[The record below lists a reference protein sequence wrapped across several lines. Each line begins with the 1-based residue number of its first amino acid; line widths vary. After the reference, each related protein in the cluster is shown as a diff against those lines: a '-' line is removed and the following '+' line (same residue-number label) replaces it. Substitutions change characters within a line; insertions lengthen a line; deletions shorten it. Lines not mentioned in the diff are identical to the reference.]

1 MWKKLKRL
9 SGQLQGQKSDSA
21 ERARRNQNASGPAV
35 QPCGDSSCLGASS
48 RATARE
54 QTRSPQ
60 DQTDESEPE
69 TGEHELYD
77 LDREPHGL
85 FVLYPKPGQA
95 NPRSDVEVDVVAVH
109 GLNGTARDTW
119 THPETGKLW
128 LEHFLPDAIPDSRI
142 MTFGYD
148 SALAFS
154 RSKSGVDSFARDL
167 LNRLRVVRADKAA
180 THRPLIF
187 IAHSLGGIVVK
198 KAIIIA
204 HEQQS
209 YYGPIGESTLGII
222 FMGTPHRGSELVPW
236 AMLFSNVVN
245 LATLGNGVHK
255 NLLRQLDRKSNT
267 LTDISRQFMHRASSL
282 KIMSFI
288 EQHAE
293 RPLNTLVVPE
303 YSAILGLPNEMII
316 PLNASHRSMCRYR
329 AKSQDYNLVEA
340 AVKELVASEGS
351 GPRAPKVLVTAT
363 RNASQVYPP
372 KAVTPIPPLTNTT
385 PRRLEDSHSRST
397 SQSSGSTTPY
407 NLRRSSSSSRT
418 ASQASTSRSAIRK
431 QNLSSQ
437 PYQSSD
443 VIRIKVRGLRNKL
456 RYQNHEA
463 GTFSQ
468 LIQLPANVPIE
479 RIGAALNEKLPR
491 LKYWELFEFAE
502 HGNPIDSIWK
512 DVFTTPIEVTSGRS
526 CYDSS
531 SGSLKINSEQTI
543 ASFLSRLYPH
553 PIEVKLKGHEKTV
566 SKKPFTEVSSDSI
579 VVGKGDFSIS
589 LMRTVRVPENSKVY
603 DLPPGLGRF
612 PVFNI
617 HPFSSRLPT
626 SVVAQGGIFFPMYQ
640 MEAMWINFESHT
652 ERRYAIRPFLGGV
665 NGISGEAAIGDMNMI
680 MRRMNLVGPKQD
692 YIVTPE
698 QIWLDGIATS
708 PGIVKQFVA
717 APLTPPRPKRRRQRR
732 TEDAGQ
738 TSKADGG
745 NKEPNHPIRGTIE
758 WQVTGQDVVG
768 GFQLQLIPEYNTDMI
783 SAGSES
789 DVYKQKQGY
798 KAYSASKIL
807 RASFYDIMKTPKEL
821 GLQDLS
827 VIHVKDLHTIREDRP
842 KLVGDLL
849 KEAPAMLEPTDL
861 VELTI
866 FHQQAERWK
875 FKART
880 EDGQKTVSLEFDEDD
895 DFEDVI
901 AFFQDA
907 FAMPTGV
914 LHMKG
919 FIGNAPLIPVYSWA
933 RFGALRDILETK
945 PGIQSANRFESK
957 KMEWDVVLANSNLIH
972 PRHLC
977 RVNVRETAKSYGSAK
992 LFCVALNSDATTL
1005 DLRRCLE
1012 DITGES
1018 SWAYELESGGKNLR
1032 NDAPLF
1038 DVGVGRGD
1046 TFSTFL
1052 IWYNSALVSNRNMQ
1066 LFVKT
1071 LTGETITL
1079 DCCPSETIANVKTKV
1094 FKKKGVPQDQQRL
1107 IFLGKQL
1114 EEDRTLSFYNIS
1126 RESTIHMVLR
1136 LRGGGTHICVL
1147 YHEQEERIYLVGN
1160 ETILEVKHQIQ
1171 RTLRVPVK
1179 RQILSYGGK
1188 ELDDAASI
1196 EPYCTKT
1203 LELSVPPASQL
1214 TMLGVGA
1221 GGNIEQHIERDTHD
1235 PRIWDVANSKMLNI
1249 QIVDATTF
1257 RTVTG
1262 LSPPETPLSA
1272 QTYQDMGLPFFKL
1285 WRDEL
1290 AADGVAGQW
1299 GSITGVADVVAVN
1312 AKVRQGSMDRDDG
1325 YGKWGKLRSGV
1336 WGRLDQESSGNF
1348 EDTEG
1353 SEEAGEGGCEESHF
1367 EFPVVLLDA
1376 DDTLPPFRSVVAD
1389 DF

>member
-1 MWKKLKRL
+1 
-9 SGQLQGQKSDSA
+9 
-21 ERARRNQNASGPAV
+21 
-35 QPCGDSSCLGASS
+35 
-48 RATARE
+48 
-54 QTRSPQ
+54 
-60 DQTDESEPE
+60 
-69 TGEHELYD
+69 
-77 LDREPHGL
+77 
-85 FVLYPKPGQA
+85 
-95 NPRSDVEVDVVAVH
+95 
-109 GLNGTARDTW
+109 
-119 THPETGKLW
+119 
-128 LEHFLPDAIPDSRI
+128 

-154 RSKSGVDSFARDL
+154 RSKSGVDNFARDL
-167 LNRLRVVRADKAA
+167 LNRLRVVRADRTAID
-180 THRPLIF
+180 RPLIF

-209 YYGPIGESTLGII
+209 YYGAIGESTLGII

-236 AMLFSNVVN
+236 AMMFSNVVN

-255 NLLRQLDRKSNT
+255 NLLRQLDRKSNI
-267 LTDISRQFMHRASSL
+267 LTDISRQFMHRAPSL

-288 EQHAE
+288 EQQAE

-340 AVKELVASEGS
+340 AVKELAASEGLS
-351 GPRAPKVLVTAT
+351 PRAPKVLVTAT
-363 RNASQVYPP
+363 RNASQIYPP
-372 KAVTPIPPLTNTT
+372 KAVKPIPPLTRTT
-385 PRRLEDSHSRST
+385 PRWLEDSNSRST
-397 SQSSGSTTPY
+397 SQSSGSMMLCT
-407 NLRRSSSSSRT
+407 LGHSRSSSRT
-418 ASQASTSRSAIRK
+418 TSQASTSRSAIRK
-431 QNLSSQ
+431 QDLSSQ

-443 VIRIKVRGLRNKL
+443 VIRIRIRGLRNKL
-456 RYQNHEA
+456 PCQSHEA

-479 RIGAALNEKLPR
+479 RIGAALKEKLPR
-491 LKYWELFEFAE
+491 LKYWESFQFAE
-502 HGNPIDSIWK
+502 HGNPINSTWK
-512 DVFTTPIEVTSGRS
+512 DVFTTPVEVTSSRS

-543 ASFLSRLYPH
+543 ASFLSRVYPH
-553 PIEVKLKGHEKTV
+553 PIEVKLNRHDKAV
-566 SKKPFTEVSSDSI
+566 SKEPFTEVSSDSI
-579 VVGKGDFSIS
+579 IVGEGDLSIS

-640 MEAMWINFESHT
+640 MEAMWISFESHT

-665 NGISGEAAIGDMNMI
+665 NGISGEAAIGDMNVI
-680 MRRMNLVGPKQD
+680 MRRMNSVGPKQD

-717 APLTPPRPKRRRQRR
+717 TPLTPPRPKGRRQRR

-738 TSKADGG
+738 TSKGDSG
-745 NKEPNHPIRGTIE
+745 NREPNHPIGGTIE

-768 GFQLQLIPEYNTDMI
+768 GFQLQLIPEYNTDTI

-789 DVYKQKQGY
+789 DVYQKGRDH
-798 KAYSASKIL
+798 KAYSTSKIL
-807 RASFYDIMKTPKEL
+807 RADFYDIKKTPKEL
-821 GLQDLS
+821 GLQDS
-827 VIHVKDLHTIREDRP
+827 SIIHVKDLHTIREDRP
-842 KLVGDLL
+842 KLVEDLL
-849 KEAPAMLEPTDL
+849 KEAPAMLKPTDL

-866 FHQQAERWK
+866 FHQQAKQWK
-875 FKART
+875 FKACT
-880 EDGQKTVSLEFDEDD
+880 ENGQRTVSLEFDKDD
-895 DFEDVI
+895 NLEDVI
-901 AFFQDA
+901 SFFQDA

-919 FIGNAPLIPVYSWA
+919 FIGNAPLIPAYSWA
-933 RFGALRDILETK
+933 SFDALRDILETQ
-945 PGIQSANRFESK
+945 PGAQSANMFKSK
-957 KMEWDVVLANSNLIH
+957 KREWDVVLADSNLTH
-972 PRHLC
+972 PRRLC
-977 RVNVRETAKSYGSAK
+977 RVNVWKTAKSYGSAK
-992 LFCVALNSDATTL
+992 PFCVALNSDATAL
-1005 DLRRCLE
+1005 DLRHCLE

-1018 SWAYELESGGKNLR
+1018 SWAYELESGGKSLH

-1046 TFSTFL
+1046 TLSTFL
-1052 IWYNSALVSNRNMQ
+1052 IWYNSALVKNRSMQ
-1066 LFVKT
+1066 LFVKSV
-1071 LTGETITL
+1071 TGTTITL
-1079 DCCPSETIANVKTKV
+1079 ECCPGDTTADVKTKV
-1094 FKKKGVPQDQQRL
+1094 FRKEGLPPDQQRF
-1107 IFLGKQL
+1107 IFNCKQL
-1114 EEDRTLSFYNIS
+1114 EDCRTLSFYNITP
-1126 RESTIHMVLR
+1126 ESTIHLVLR

-1147 YHEQEERIYLVGN
+1147 YNEQEERIYLGGY
-1160 ETILEVKHQIQ
+1160 ESILEVKHRIQ
-1171 RTLRVPVK
+1171 RILSVPVE

-1196 EPYCTKT
+1196 KPYCTET
-1203 LELSVPPASQL
+1203 LELSVLPASQL

-1221 GGNIEQHIERDTHD
+1221 GGSIEQHIECDTHD

-1257 RTVTG
+1257 RAVTG
-1262 LSPPETPLSA
+1262 LSPPETPISA
-1272 QTYQDMGLPFFKL
+1272 QTYQDMGLTFFKL

-1290 AADGVAGQW
+1290 AADGVAGEW
-1299 GSITGVADVVAVN
+1299 GSIMGVSNVAAVN
-1312 AKVRQGSMDRDDG
+1312 AKVRQGGKYRDDV

-1348 EDTEG
+1348 DDAEG
-1353 SEEAGEGGCEESHF
+1353 SEAGEGGCEESHL
-1367 EFPVVLLDA
+1367 EFPVVLLDV